1 MRDAPETQQHELQH
15 LREEVRRLKTVVRRK
30 DDALRFAS
38 SLVKKAG
45 FSLKSK
51 AVSTS
56 TQCTILSDADVF
68 PSQVPNADGLPS
80 LDEELEK
87 LLACKARIKL
97 IKSKI
102 KQQRKKRKTKL
113 TKSAGSS
120 VLSMSR
126 VMSTLHTKV
135 MQQDLSSASNT
146 IPLRAIHNRIYCCY
160 AFFTGVHALDRMQ
173 GRAASATFGEL
184 CYPFFL
190 TRFGVPAV
198 ADIHAR
204 GFLASIEHWA
214 PKSNAV
220 SRFREGVCDAAS
232 PRVNEYYLCAW
243 TVIHGLFADSLWR
256 NEKNEIF
263 VSLDAALLL
272 ASILFVP
279 SRGGERACAHAFESI
294 VADARG
300 TACDALGNAA
310 ASVRGDPFDAALRSA
325 IDASGNHRLHY
336 SVSVDASIAFQKRLV
351 NLAAQV
357 HVGCSASEHHTVK
370 RGYICQEL
378 LIDCMLERRKKIM
391 VERAAEVIRV
401 LKSGADEHGPS
412 IDSISCALRENY
424 PLQFSS
430 DPMLSTV
437 AASQL
442 FARGMAHSLD
452 DHKLTSRALGRIA
465 AFAVDLIYGTSPLAS
480 ARNLQK
486 ETMLL
491 PIRNVL
497 LCRGAAALH
506 SAAKYAHDTTAMSD
520 ARRVWS
526 VSRFRF
532 ARGMIPLKQ
541 RKQLVHEK
549 CDELKEAFLR
559 AIAPEATFSGGWEL
573 HRQLMRIITIEGTAG
588 VTRRGGSKTDKA
600 KKKREGRK
608 KR

>member
-1 MRDAPETQQHELQH
+1 MRVDCHSRTLRRLAVEK
-15 LREEVRRLKTVVRRK
+15 REERNLRIARR
-30 DDALRFAS
+30 S
-38 SLVKKAG
+38 
-45 FSLKSK
+45 
-51 AVSTS
+51 
-56 TQCTILSDADVF
+56 
-68 PSQVPNADGLPS
+68 
-80 LDEELEK
+80 
-87 LLACKARIKL
+87 
-97 IKSKI
+97 
-102 KQQRKKRKTKL
+102 
-113 TKSAGSS
+113 
-120 VLSMSR
+120 
-126 VMSTLHTKV
+126 
-135 MQQDLSSASNT
+135 
-146 IPLRAIHNRIYCCY
+146 
-160 AFFTGVHALDRMQ
+160 
-173 GRAASATFGEL
+173 
-184 CYPFFL
+184 
-190 TRFGVPAV
+190 
-198 ADIHAR
+198 
-204 GFLASIEHWA
+204 
-214 PKSNAV
+214 
-220 SRFREGVCDAAS
+220 AS
-232 PRVNEYYLCAW
+232 PRIY
-243 TVIHGLFADSLWR
+243 TFR
-256 NEKNEIF
+256 
-263 VSLDAALLL
+263 AL
-272 ASILFVP
+272 
-279 SRGGERACAHAFESI
+279 SRGERACAHAFESI

-452 DHKLTSRALGRIA
+452 AHKLTSRALGRIA

-480 ARNLQK
+480 RAQPPKGDDATTNTKRAFVS
-486 ETMLL
+486 
-491 PIRNVL
+491 R
-497 LCRGAAALH
+497 RRRAA

-608 KR
+608 SVSLSTFK